1 MQVLG
6 VHGELVILAENQ
18 AFFALHRMTILP
30 NLPRHGESIRR
41 FRPHPVYD
49 CQTAQTRRRK
59 GCASRKLEHINCT
72 GLFSFEKYIRLDVK

>member
-1 MQVLG
+1 MPVY
-6 VHGELVILAENQ
+6 GELVILSENQ

-30 NLPRHGESIRR
+30 NLLRHGESIRR

-59 GCASRKLEHINCT
+59 DSRLRKFPPEVATSHHQQVPASGTQSHA
-72 GLFSFEKYIRLDVK
+72 S